1 MMTDQE
7 IKQRIAYLV
16 EHGGICDDP
25 LADIR
30 KMLRFNRVVATLAV
44 IMAGTLVALHL
55 VE

>member
-30 KMLRFNRVVATLAV
+30 RDIRILFVLTATACVV
-44 IMAGTLVALHL
+44 GALDL
-55 VE
+55 ILLLQ